1 MELTCPS
8 KNNPH
13 TPMKTLPTNPQQPT
27 MKIQNNV
34 LISVSASDLDK
45 NGHFFNDQVTA
56 IADSCF
62 RDMPELV
69 SVSLPK
75 VVKIGNYNFRVC
87 NALVSF
93 EAPLLA
99 QIGNENFRWC
109 NALVSFEAPLTTMGN
124 YNFCGCNALTTFEA
138 PLLAQ
143 IGNYNFRECNALV
156 SFEAPLLAQ
165 IGNYNF
171 RWCNALTALRLG
183 KHKLNVKNVDSY
195 CFVIEHTRTS
205 KGIKIY
211 EGHNLTGM
219 VDGKLGKQ
227 PLYVAERDG
236 FFAHGSTAK
245 LAIQDLNFK
254 IVAEKLKSDPI
265 TLDTELTVFHYRTIT
280 GACDIG
286 VRQWMQQNGLPFK
299 VEKDGN
305 GNERTVEVAPIKAK
319 DVLPLLRKS
328 HAYGLEKLESLL
340 QN

>member
-1 MELTCPS
+1 MS
-8 KNNPH
+8 H
-13 TPMKTLPTNPQQPT
+13 THWNEDNHRANG
-27 MKIQNNV
+27 IYADEV

-56 IADSCF
+56 IADNCF

-75 VVKIGNYNFRVC
+75 VVKIGNYNFCVC
-87 NALVSF
+87 NALTTF

-99 QIGNENFRWC
+99 QIGNDNFRWC
-109 NALVSFEAPLTTMGN
+109 NALTTFEAPLLAQIGN
-124 YNFCGCNALTTFEA
+124 DNFCGCNALVSFEA

-165 IGNYNF
+165 IGNGNF
-171 RWCNALTALRLG
+171 RVCNALTALRLG

-205 KGIKIY
+205 KGIRIY

-219 VDGKLGKQ
+219 VDSKLKKE
-227 PLYVAERDG
+227 PLFAVERDG
-236 FFAHGSTAK
+236 FSAHGSTAK

-254 IVAEKLKSDPI
+254 IVVEKLKSDPI
-265 TLDTELTVFHYRTIT
+265 TLDTELTVFH
-280 GACDIG
+280 
-286 VRQWMQQNGLPFK
+286 
-299 VEKDGN
+299 
-305 GNERTVEVAPIKAK
+305 
-319 DVLPLLRKS
+319 
-328 HAYGLEKLESLL
+328 
-340 QN
+340 